1 MKDFDNPVFQK
12 LRTYPQYA
20 DAPDPWESFKGGFL
34 CKSAEERV
42 QDIWSVAAWMDQ
54 ESRISQ
60 RAASLLNAKR
70 ELEDIHQMMRKA
82 GR

>member
-1 MKDFDNPVFQK
+1 MKDFDNPVFEK

-20 DAPDPWESFKGGFL
+20 DDDSPWESFKNGFV
-34 CKSAEERV
+34 CKSPEERV
-42 QDIWSVAAWMDQ
+42 QDIWAVSAWMDQ

-70 ELEDIHQMMRKA
+70 ELEDIHQMMRGA